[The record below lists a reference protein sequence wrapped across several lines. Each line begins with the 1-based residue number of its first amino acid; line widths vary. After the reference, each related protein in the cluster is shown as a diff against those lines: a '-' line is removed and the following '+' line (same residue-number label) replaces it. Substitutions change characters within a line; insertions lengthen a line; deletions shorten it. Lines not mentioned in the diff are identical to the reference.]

1 MGRKASRIIPQN
13 KQPIG
18 KRLKSE
24 TELAAQLQEAVKPLQ
39 LLNMIDTTEFTPLG
53 LTVECYI
60 RRTRVFLSI
69 SSDPIVLKE
78 TALAA
83 ARAGVYDLSIP
94 AQHAGWKLSPLDILK
109 ISEWMKSPDG
119 ENHMRLIYK
128 RRKLEKKVRS
138 EMYKKE
144 AALVQAAYSIE
155 PHLGQLLSIQLQEY
169 RAEVKKIRSD
179 YDKKIDRLHREIQRL
194 ESLKAREL
202 LKEN

>member
-94 AQHAGWKLSPLDILK
+94 AQHAGWKLSPLGSFQLITFWLKLCLLNWLYEEFYITIVCIL
-109 ISEWMKSPDG
+109 IWYVYIPTFPG
-119 ENHMRLIYK
+119 ANYF
-128 RRKLEKKVRS
+128 
-138 EMYKKE
+138 YF
-144 AALVQAAYSIE
+144 
-155 PHLGQLLSIQLQEY
+155 
-169 RAEVKKIRSD
+169 
-179 YDKKIDRLHREIQRL
+179 
-194 ESLKAREL
+194 
-202 LKEN
+202 